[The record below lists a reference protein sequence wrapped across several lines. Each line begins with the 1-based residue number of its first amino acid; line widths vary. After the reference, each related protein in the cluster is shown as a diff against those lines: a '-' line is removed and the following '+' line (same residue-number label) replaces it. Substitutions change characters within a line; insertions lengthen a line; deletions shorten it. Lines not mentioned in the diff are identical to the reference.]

1 MNTKLTVTIE
11 RRTDFLRLR
20 WNDGK
25 RRSLALGLRDT
36 PPNRAL
42 AEAKKKAI
50 ETDWANATYDESL
63 FRYKPQTIGSNAT
76 DITAPEL
83 FKRFTA
89 HKLREGDISE
99 HTASAR
105 YKQIQSA
112 LNKHLD
118 KPVSEVDRTSA
129 EALSDLFAQTL
140 SPQVSKAQLTM
151 LKACWAWAVGKY
163 QVSEKN
169 PFENLNGRFKTIP
182 KKAIEPFTRDE
193 VTAIING
200 FKDSK
205 GYSHYHEFV
214 AFLFGTGC
222 RLGEVV
228 ALTWGDIKPGYSS
241 VFIGKS
247 TTGKFQNPTTKTGK
261 ARNVLLSPS
270 IVNMLRARRQAVT
283 TPNDNE
289 LVFPEI
295 NGRSIDNRLFLR
307 RWKKVLITAGVKYRK
322 PYSTRHTAISHAL
335 ERGANPLD
343 VAAQCGHDVATLFEF
358 YAHVIQQKQVFSDF
372 L

>member
-1 MNTKLTVTIE
+1 MNTKITVTIE

-63 FRYKPQTIGSNAT
+63 FRYKPQTIGSHAT

-112 LNKHLD
+112 LKKHLN
-118 KPVSEVDRTSA
+118 KPVSEVDRTST

-140 SPQVSKAQLTM
+140 SPQVSKAQLTI

-169 PFENLNGRFKTIP
+169 PFENLNGRFKNIP
-182 KKAIEPFTRDE
+182 KKAIEPFTRNE
-193 VTAIING
+193 VGAILNG
-200 FKDSK
+200 LKNSPK
-205 GYSHYHEFV
+205 YSHYHDFV

-228 ALTWGDIKPGYSS
+228 ALTWGDIKPNYSS

-247 TTGKFQNPTTKTGK
+247 TTGKFQNSTTKTGK
-261 ARNVLLSPS
+261 ARNVLLSKS
-270 IVNMLRARRQAVT
+270 IAAMLEARKNRLSPKDT
-283 TPNDNE
+283 D
-289 LVFPEI
+289 LVFPEPDS
-295 NGRSIDNRLFLR
+295 RSIDNRVFLR
-307 RWKKVLITAGVKYRK
+307 RWTKVLAITGVKYRK

-335 ERGANPLD
+335 ENGANPID

-358 YAHVIQQKQVFSDF
+358 YAHTIQQKQVFSEF
-372 L
+372 W